1 MSKKESWE
9 GNMQYVG
16 DHMDYAIE
24 YLEAIK
30 KDYPKTASVFEE
42 KSGYDLDDLIDELT
56 EIMNDFN
63 YYAFHVEDEDDDVED
78 EDEDD

>member
-1 MSKKESWE
+1 MAKKETWE
-9 GNMQYVG
+9 DNMQYVG

-42 KSGYDLDDLIDELT
+42 KERL
-56 EIMNDFN
+56 
-63 YYAFHVEDEDDDVED
+63 
-78 EDEDD
+78 

>member
-1 MSKKESWE
+1 MSKKETWE
-9 GNMQYVG
+9 DNMQYVG
-16 DHMDYAIE
+16 DHMYYATE

-30 KDYPKTASVFEE
+30 EDYPKTASVFQQ
-42 KSGYDLDDLIDELT
+42 KSGYDVDDLIDDLT

-78 EDEDD
+78 EEED